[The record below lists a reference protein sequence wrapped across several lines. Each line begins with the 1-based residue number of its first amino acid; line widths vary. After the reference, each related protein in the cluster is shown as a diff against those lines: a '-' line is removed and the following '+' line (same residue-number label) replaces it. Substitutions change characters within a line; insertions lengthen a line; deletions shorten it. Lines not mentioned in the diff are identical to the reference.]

1 MAERLETQALREI
14 RMLAKLPSWQFDVIA
29 RLTES
34 TTLQKG
40 EVLLERGTD
49 DGYTYYLVDGAVSLV
64 MGNGSMT
71 QVEASDRSRQMP
83 IANLRPRILTVTA
96 TSKTHAIRVPDVA
109 LRASGCFDNLRDARD
124 IEVESEEEA
133 ERHES
138 QTRLSFQLLDDLI
151 SDRAILPTL
160 PDLAMRIRRAIEVE
174 QAAAKS
180 IAKLVEADPAMAAKL
195 LKVANSAFY
204 GGMQSVE
211 TCSAAV
217 VRMGLKTTKQLVLT
231 FALREV
237 FKGKNPIVKDRMNK
251 LWKHSSNVAAISF
264 VLARRLRKLD
274 PEEALLAGLLHD
286 IGNIAILNYLENYP
300 ALVTDESAVD
310 GTVERLRGELGAMIL
325 REWNFPT
332 SMIAASRD
340 AEHWLRGNEGP
351 VDYTDLV
358 VVAQVH
364 ERLRKHQLNGL
375 PPLDQITAMRR
386 VLGADASPEESVEI
400 LHEAKEQID
409 EMRSLLRG

>member
-1 MAERLETQALREI
+1 
-14 RMLAKLPSWQFDVIA
+14 MLAKLPSWQFDVIA

-40 EVLLERGTD
+40 EVLLERGSD

-64 MGNGSMT
+64 MGNGSTT
-71 QVEASDRSRQMP
+71 QVEACDRSRQMP
-83 IANLRPRILTVTA
+83 LANLRPRILTVTA
-96 TSKTHAIRVPDVA
+96 TSRTHAIRVPDIA

-124 IEVESEEEA
+124 IEIESEEEA

-160 PDLAMRIRRAIEVE
+160 PDLAMRIRRAIEEE

-204 GGMQSVE
+204 GGMQTVE

-217 VRMGLKTTKQLVLT
+217 VRMGLKTTKQLVLS

-237 FKGKNPIVKDRMNK
+237 FKGKNPIVKDRMQK
-251 LWKHSSNVAAISF
+251 LWKHSSNIAAISY

-300 ALVTDESAVD
+300 ALVADESAVD
-310 GTVERLRGELGAMIL
+310 GSVERLRGELGAMIL
-325 REWNFPT
+325 REWNFPV
-332 SMIAASRD
+332 SLVAASRD
-340 AEHWLRGNEGP
+340 AEHWLRGNDGAI
-351 VDYTDLV
+351 DYTDLV
-358 VVAQVH
+358 IVAQVH
-364 ERLRKHQLNGL
+364 ERLRKHQLDGL
-375 PPLDQITAMRR
+375 PPLEQITAMRR
-386 VLGADASPEESVEI
+386 VLGADATPEESVEI